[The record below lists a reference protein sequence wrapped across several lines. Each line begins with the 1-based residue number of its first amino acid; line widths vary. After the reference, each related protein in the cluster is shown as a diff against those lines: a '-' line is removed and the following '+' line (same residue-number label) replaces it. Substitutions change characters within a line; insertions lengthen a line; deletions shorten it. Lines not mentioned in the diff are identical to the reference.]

1 MKMQRLTQEEVFEL
15 IDSLDCEI
23 IEFERVR
30 PHNKGEIRR
39 KDSMD
44 RAAFK
49 KMVAEA
55 MEEEHQPGGDIEVR
69 IPSSNEIL
77 VGHHDGIYWLE

>member
-1 MKMQRLTQEEVFEL
+1 MRKLTQEEIFDL
-15 IDSLDCEI
+15 IDSISSNL

-44 RAAFK
+44 RAALK
-49 KMVAEA
+49 EMIALA
-55 MEEEHQPGGDIEVR
+55 IEEEHQPGGDIEIK
-69 IPSSNEIL
+69 IPSIQKTL
-77 VGHHDGIYWLE
+77 VGHHDGIYWVE